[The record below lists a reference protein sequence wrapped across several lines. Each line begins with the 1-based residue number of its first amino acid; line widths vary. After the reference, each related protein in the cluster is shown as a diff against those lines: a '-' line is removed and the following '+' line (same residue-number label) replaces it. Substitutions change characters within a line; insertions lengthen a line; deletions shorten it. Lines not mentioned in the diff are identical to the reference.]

1 MIIREDGEIL
11 DDILRTILQGRFK
24 ENERLPSES
33 EFVAYYNS
41 PRMNIRKALL
51 KLEDMG
57 YIYSKQGKGRFLKPK
72 KKQIELHLTGS
83 SSFNEKMKNAGYNLT
98 TQNLGYVKLPY
109 DEKIYKK
116 LQVEEDVFKISRLHF
131 IDEEPVVLHISYVS
145 KAMLPEIEKHG
156 DDIQSMFEYYAEQG
170 FTDFTSTKSNISISL
185 PTSIE
190 CSLFS
195 CSPLVPLL
203 VVESDCK
210 EKNENKVLEYRK
222 MIYRSDYF
230 SYVITGE

>member
-1 MIIREDGEIL
+1 MLIREDEQIL
-11 DDILRTILQGRFK
+11 DDILKTILQGKFK
-24 ENERLPSES
+24 DNERLPSES
-33 EFVAYYNS
+33 AFVAYYNS
-41 PRMNIRKALL
+41 PRMTVRKALL

-72 KKQIELHLTGS
+72 RKQIELHLTGK
-83 SSFNEKMKNAGYNLT
+83 SSFNEKMKNAGYDLT
-98 TQNLGYVKLPY
+98 TQNLGYVRLPY
-109 DEKIYKK
+109 EEGIYRK
-116 LQVEEDVFKISRLHF
+116 LQVKEDVFKISRLHF
-131 IDEEPVVLHISYVS
+131 IDNEPAVLHISYVA
-145 KAMLPEIEKHG
+145 KAVLPEIEKHG
-156 DDIQSMFEYYAEQG
+156 DNIQSMFDYYSKQG
-170 FTDFTSTKSNISISL
+170 FTEFSSSKSKVSVSL

-190 CSLFS
+190 CSLFG

-210 EKNENKVLEYRK
+210 EKHENKMLEYRK